1 MQFIHRWVII
11 AFAALALA
19 GCALLPQG
27 AQDWMV
33 RTGIGDINPEGGS
46 SASSSYSSSSSSYS
60 SSCTHC
66 AGQGQ
71 VKRQDAWGSDS
82 NGQLVNKYH
91 WEVCRWCNGTGVR

>member
-1 MQFIHRWVII
+1 MKSIHCLALI
-11 AFAALALA
+11 AFTTVALA
-19 GCALLPQG
+19 GCGLLPQG

-33 RTGIGDINPEGGS
+33 RTGIGDINRDGDSGG
-46 SASSSYSSSSSSYS
+46 SSYSSSSGSSSS